1 MYSELLGVI
10 RVTTA
15 RISIG
20 TEHDLLDVVAMGLP
34 KHHRRPAAAP
44 PITSPDISWLRLH
57 TARTRARR
65 ARPDCAIVESSD
77 NPFKA
82 PTPYG
87 APIPATI
94 LRLTEHRSL
103 TRPIA
108 FAIESDISL
117 ASSGAHRRG
126 IKSMHA
132 VPTRRA
138 KFVAAGLIIAV
149 ATAGAIG
156 VSKIFAARP
165 SSANI
170 EETITKAERGR
181 HNPACEPI
189 PSRPD
194 AATLRRSS
202 DASVRLTNV
211 VQTAAQLLRVNGA
224 AWGPQV
230 AVGTELSI
238 DEAFENA
245 GSIPG
250 DAIVAEAEWL
260 RQAQRDG
267 LYDDADRSLDSLVRH
282 IESTTITDVDLAS
295 HLGPNWPAVIDVVGT
310 VAVIG
315 FEEYVSK
322 VRASPPM
329 RAADAL
335 DLRSALRENT
345 VALGLEAEWDGAQ
358 ELVALYFQGCTS
370 AALSRREANLSVED
384 YIHDWDL
391 AEALARD
398 AVAAAFAADLTSNEN
413 RGRVEI
419 LARGL
424 QIIQAPDKLGP
435 NDRLTRSV
443 DPNENL
449 HPDEVA
455 LLELEDPLIEGE

>member
-1 MYSELLGVI
+1 
-10 RVTTA
+10 
-15 RISIG
+15 
-20 TEHDLLDVVAMGLP
+20 
-34 KHHRRPAAAP
+34 
-44 PITSPDISWLRLH
+44 
-57 TARTRARR
+57 
-65 ARPDCAIVESSD
+65 
-77 NPFKA
+77 
-82 PTPYG
+82 
-87 APIPATI
+87 
-94 LRLTEHRSL
+94 
-103 TRPIA
+103 
-108 FAIESDISL
+108 
-117 ASSGAHRRG
+117 
-126 IKSMHA
+126 MHA
-132 VPTRRA
+132 VPARRA